1 MEPQATGGGDA
12 GGGAG
17 GCEGEQSTQA
27 EWKTGNV
34 LAAEWENL
42 ENVWRLQLL
51 HSSSI
56 RIYYIYPNGP
66 SKGGLLED

>member
-1 MEPQATGGGDA
+1 METQAAGGGDA
-12 GGGAG
+12 GGGAS